1 MLGWSCEKEAL
12 PTPAMAETEASP
24 EPSIVFRSEKDSVS
38 TILGAQRNN
47 PYTVPNMTQAWNNL
61 FGQHKTYAALPATH
75 HYVKFDPQSLE
86 EYKALAE
93 SGITYV
99 DFPLGYEVVQLGDYY
114 PQEGLGPEGIPDF
127 YGVLEAGEPV
137 PAVTHQVLED
147 LVLPPYETP
156 LTARAFE
163 EVGSLSA
170 YFEGLGG
177 TGVSAI
183 PDPCGQEC
191 PNYPNC
197 FYFPQHFGCSGPPT
211 YNGDCTPDSP
221 DWPDCL
227 VIYDDE
233 EEELNDCGCP
243 VPGDE
248 RMPAGC
254 IQVQDVQ
261 RNGLF
266 PVEAVRVTWWNG
278 WFTFKTAETDAQG
291 CWQIKDHR
299 EHGKAYMWVSF
310 MNDRARLRGFVGNT
324 AQVWRLLTT
333 VTDYGGQ
340 LGGGS
345 YNNIETEYNS
355 WNNQGGRD
363 HRNWS
368 AATVINALH
377 HFHTEAQ
384 NDGINPPPMG
394 LDIYLTANRTD
405 GIALMASQIP
415 PQFIEQWTLQGLFGL
430 TLLPEVI
437 DNLGLFGL
445 VPDVAIGCNFQNSDR
460 QWAITQHEIAH
471 TSHFTN
477 VGAVFW
483 GQLGLATFNA
493 QLATGDPW
501 GDENVAGAGRIAIC
515 ESWAEHL
522 EHVYT
527 DRAYTGFP
535 ASIGEPWLDRLDGW
549 RNHRPNHVPIGLHL
563 DLLDNAEPAISDDRF
578 GGGSGAVI
586 DNVTGLTNG
595 QLFSVLDAATDDP

>member
-1 MLGWSCEKEAL
+1 
-12 PTPAMAETEASP
+12 
-24 EPSIVFRSEKDSVS
+24 
-38 TILGAQRNN
+38 
-47 PYTVPNMTQAWNNL
+47 
-61 FGQHKTYAALPATH
+61 
-75 HYVKFDPQSLE
+75 
-86 EYKALAE
+86 
-93 SGITYV
+93 
-99 DFPLGYEVVQLGDYY
+99 
-114 PQEGLGPEGIPDF
+114 
-127 YGVLEAGEPV
+127 
-137 PAVTHQVLED
+137 
-147 LVLPPYETP
+147 
-156 LTARAFE
+156 
-163 EVGSLSA
+163 
-170 YFEGLGG
+170 
-177 TGVSAI
+177 
-183 PDPCGQEC
+183 
-191 PNYPNC
+191 
-197 FYFPQHFGCSGPPT
+197 
-211 YNGDCTPDSP
+211 
-221 DWPDCL
+221 L

-243 VPGDE
+243 VPGDV

-254 IQVQDVQ
+254 IQVQDVE

-266 PVEAVRVTWWNG
+266 PVEAVRVVWWNG

-299 EHGKAYMWVSF
+299 EYGKAHMWVSF
-310 MNDRARLRGFVGNT
+310 LNDRARLRGFVGNT
-324 AQVWRLLTT
+324 VQVWRLLAT
-333 VTDYGGQ
+333 VTDYGGE

-345 YNNIETEYNS
+345 YNNIQTEYNL

-368 AATVINALH
+368 AATVMNALH

-405 GIALMASQIP
+405 GIALMTSQISDP
-415 PQFIEQWTLQGLFGL
+415 FLEQWTVQGLFGSQ
-430 TLLPEVI
+430 LLPDAL
-437 DNLGLFGL
+437 DNISILSV

-460 QWAITQHEIAH
+460 QWAIAQHELAH

-483 GQLGLATFNA
+483 GQLGLATLNA

-501 GDENVAGAGRIAIC
+501 GDENVAGAGRLAIT

-535 ASIGEPWLDRLDGW
+535 TSIGEPWLDRLDGW

-595 QLFSVLDAATDDP
+595 QLFSVLDAATDDPQVYRQRIINDLLPGSGIAVGDVDALFNSY

>member
-1 MLGWSCEKEAL
+1 M
-12 PTPAMAETEASP
+12 P
-24 EPSIVFRSEKDSVS
+24 

-61 FGQHKTYAALPATH
+61 FGQHKSYAALPATH
-75 HYVKFDPQSLE
+75 QYVKFAPQSLE
-86 EYKALAE
+86 EYKTLAE

-137 PAVTHQVLED
+137 PAVTYQVLED
-147 LVLPPYETP
+147 LVIPPYGTP

-163 EVGSLSA
+163 QVGGLSS

-243 VPGDE
+243 VPGDV

-254 IQVQDVQ
+254 IQVQDVE

-266 PVEAVRVTWWNG
+266 PVEAVRVVWWNG

-299 EHGKAYMWVSF
+299 EYGKAHMWVSF
-310 MNDRARLRGFVGNT
+310 LNDRARLRGFVGNT
-324 AQVWRLLTT
+324 VQVWRLLAT
-333 VTDYGGQ
+333 VTDYGGE

-345 YNNIETEYNS
+345 YNNIQTEYNL

-368 AATVINALH
+368 AATVMNALH

-405 GIALMASQIP
+405 GIALMTSQISDP
-415 PQFIEQWTLQGLFGL
+415 FLEQWTVQGLFGSQ
-430 TLLPEVI
+430 LLPDAL
-437 DNLGLFGL
+437 DNISILSV

-460 QWAITQHEIAH
+460 QWAIAQHELAH

-483 GQLGLATFNA
+483 GQLGLATLNA

-501 GDENVAGAGRIAIC
+501 GDENVAGAGRLAIT

-535 ASIGEPWLDRLDGW
+535 TSIGEPWLDRLDGW

-595 QLFSVLDAATDDP
+595 QLFSVLDAATDDPQVYRQRIINDLLPGSGIAVGDVDALFNSY